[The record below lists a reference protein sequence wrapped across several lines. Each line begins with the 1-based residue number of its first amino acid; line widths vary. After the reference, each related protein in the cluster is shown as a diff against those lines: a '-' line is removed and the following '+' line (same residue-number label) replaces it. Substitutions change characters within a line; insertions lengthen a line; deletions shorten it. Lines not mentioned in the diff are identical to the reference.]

1 MNEWFKKNILFIS
14 DLLDENGCYLN
25 IQDLQNKY
33 SVETNFLTFYGLQK
47 SIKAFMK
54 SLKIIKEE
62 ENFKPFVPFNLKL
75 FCTTKKGTKIMY
87 NLLMTL
93 NVDTNVISFNKQK
106 WGRHFTL
113 SKLQWQIIYQLSF
126 INMKSSKL
134 QWLQYRINHYIL
146 TTTHVSK
153 GRYQE

>member
-1 MNEWFKKNILFIS
+1 M
-14 DLLDENGCYLN
+14 
-25 IQDLQNKY
+25 
-33 SVETNFLTFYGLQK
+33 
-47 SIKAFMK
+47 
-54 SLKIIKEE
+54 LKIIKEE
-62 ENFKPFVPFNLKL
+62 ENFRPFVRFKLKL
-75 FCTTKKGTKIMY
+75 FCTAKKGTKIMY
-87 NLLMTL
+87 KTL

-146 TTTHVSK
+146 TTTHVS
-153 GRYQE
+153 